1 MMKIA
6 EIVDFYRDQDSTRTT
21 ASADMMQRFAAAFTR
36 SGRVKGHW
44 DVGGLGGEP
53 TTPHS
58 HLSAIRAT
66 DEVNPTVP
74 TADATPNDGIAL
86 VRTAAEVPPRDDVVV
101 QPRPVMAPF
110 RR

>member
-1 MMKIA
+1 MKIA

-21 ASADMMQRFAAAFTR
+21 ASAEMMQRLAAAFTR

-58 HLSAIRAT
+58 HLSAIAAPNET
-66 DEVNPTVP
+66 ISTVP
-74 TADATPNDGIAL
+74 TADATLNDGIAL
-86 VRTAAEVPPRDDVVV
+86 VRPAAEVPSLDDGVV
-101 QPRPVMAPF
+101 QPG
-110 RR
+110 